1 MNSKKGSRDS
11 NNAIYFWKFLYS
23 FIIVYFHFFQQT
35 KAHFLSGRYGVDF
48 YLLVAGL
55 FLFSKYEKQMCND
68 GRALEKP
75 YMFLIRRFAR
85 FFPWALAGF
94 IFAAIVCRGFINP
107 VPSFGKLL
115 DYFSSDIWEI
125 LLIKMNGLNNNKA
138 LLNGPAWTLSSM
150 LIAQFF
156 IWSCLYCY
164 KEKFTNLIM
173 PLTIIVGL
181 GIWRFIDQAAVK
193 NWIGFTTFGTFR
205 AWIVIC
211 LGYYSLKCSQKL
223 LRTRFNILGKAL
235 LTILELLCHIFAIW
249 VIMNRDSRNYQW
261 CCILAFMI
269 ATSIELSGN
278 SLMNDFL
285 NRSSFVTF
293 LGKLSM
299 CIYLAHGTVLKLW
312 CYFYPEPDVLY
323 SHVLSFT
330 AAVIIVSVLMYYA
343 VTYGIKLYRILSKK
357 IVILLTDEEALTQ

>member
-1 MNSKKGSRDS
+1 MV

-23 FIIVYFHFFQQT
+23 FIIVYFHFFHQT
-35 KAHFLSGRYGVDF
+35 NEHFLSGRYGVDF

-55 FLFSKYEKQMCND
+55 FLFAKYEKQLCND
-68 GRALEKP
+68 GRSLEKP
-75 YMFLIRRFAR
+75 YSFLIKRFAR
-85 FFPWALAGF
+85 FFPWAFAGF

-107 VPSFGKLL
+107 VASFGKLM
-115 DYFSSDIWEI
+115 DHFSGDIWEI
-125 LLIKMNGLNNNKA
+125 LLIKMNGLNNNKS

-156 IWSCLYCY
+156 IWSCLYYY
-164 KEKFTNLIM
+164 KEKFTNLVM
-173 PLTIIVGL
+173 PLTVIVGL
-181 GIWRFIDQAAVK
+181 GIWRFLDHTAVK

-211 LGYYSLKCSQKL
+211 LGYYSLKYSQKL
-223 LRTRFNILGKAL
+223 MRIRFNTLGKTL
-235 LTILELLCHIFAIW
+235 LTIVELLCHVFAIW

-299 CIYLAHGTVLKLW
+299 CIYLAHETVLKLW
-312 CYFYPEPDVLY
+312 RYFYPEPDVLY

-357 IVILLTDEEALTQ
+357 IVILLTNEEALTQ